1 MGRPGFSGPPFSWMR
16 KETTGTASAIR
27 VKNDL
32 LDDITIRLHIPGDD
46 QHRGRAGGG
55 ITATK
60 LFGKGKYHIP
70 AAVTHNTVPGK
81 KGRGILRSQESTT
94 FFRSGLPNRRAS
106 SRVPAMRSAH
116 NRRSLASFSGITKTR
131 HREERSGFP
140 LRQIHRNPA
149 EKLKEGSMKLHVPPT
164 LA

>member
-1 MGRPGFSGPPFSWMR
+1 MTLQSACTFRGMISIVEERAAESPPPSCFR
-16 KETTGTASAIR
+16 Y
-27 VKNDL
+27 
-32 LDDITIRLHIPGDD
+32 
-46 QHRGRAGGG
+46 
-55 ITATK
+55 
-60 LFGKGKYHIP
+60 GKGKYHIP

-131 HREERSGFP
+131 HREERSLLKRGVDLCAADPTVRELKSDRRRGHLPAASAPGRECLSDDGRLFP
-140 LRQIHRNPA
+140 LISRC
-149 EKLKEGSMKLHVPPT
+149 GS
-164 LA
+164 